1 MLKHYGIDK
10 SQAMA
15 FGDGNNDIEML
26 KAVGNG
32 IAMANASDD
41 LKAVADE
48 ICGDVSE
55 DGIYHY
61 CLEKRLIWAADEG
74 DEFCPRCDANLTLQ
88 KKILNMEKR
97 TMKPLYAKDKRDAC
111 IIVAVN
117 YRKYD
122 LGDIDEILENQRLT
136 KLSKGIE

>member
-1 MLKHYGIDK
+1 MLVRTVSFPALISAFFITGEVAGRFISGFVTVSVGAGFGTGIEKMLKHYGIDK

-61 CLEKRLIWAADEG
+61 CLEKRLI
-74 DEFCPRCDANLTLQ
+74 
-88 KKILNMEKR
+88 
-97 TMKPLYAKDKRDAC
+97 
-111 IIVAVN
+111 
-117 YRKYD
+117 
-122 LGDIDEILENQRLT
+122 
-136 KLSKGIE
+136 

>member
-1 MLKHYGIDK
+1 MLKYYGIDK

-74 DEFCPRCDANLTLQ
+74 DEFCPHRSSEPQ
-88 KKILNMEKR
+88 KIWSGRYWWNTGKSR
-97 TMKPLYAKDKRDAC
+97 
-111 IIVAVN
+111 V
-117 YRKYD
+117 
-122 LGDIDEILENQRLT
+122 DEIIKRN
-136 KLSKGIE
+136 GITDLLHPHHYGGDFFLFRSVQL

>member
-1 MLKHYGIDK
+1 
-10 SQAMA
+10 MA

-88 KKILNMEKR
+88 KRYWI
-97 TMKPLYAKDKRDAC
+97 T
-111 IIVAVN
+111 
-117 YRKYD
+117 D
-122 LGDIDEILENQRLT
+122 LLHPHHYGGDFFLFRSVQL
-136 KLSKGIE
+136 

>member
-1 MLKHYGIDK
+1 MR
-10 SQAMA
+10 AM
-15 FGDGNNDIEML
+15 NSVLVVMQIL
-26 KAVGNG
+26 H
-32 IAMANASDD
+32 
-41 LKAVADE
+41 
-48 ICGDVSE
+48 C
-55 DGIYHY
+55 
-61 CLEKRLIWAADEG
+61 R
-74 DEFCPRCDANLTLQ
+74 
-88 KKILNMEKR
+88 KILNMEKR

>member
-1 MLKHYGIDK
+1 MKTG
-10 SQAMA
+10 
-15 FGDGNNDIEML
+15 
-26 KAVGNG
+26 
-32 IAMANASDD
+32 ANARRTTSASQK
-41 LKAVADE
+41 LKK
-48 ICGDVSE
+48 S
-55 DGIYHY
+55 
-61 CLEKRLIWAADEG
+61 
-74 DEFCPRCDANLTLQ
+74 
-88 KKILNMEKR
+88 MEKR